1 MTSMVRFSPSLLFT
15 FIGRMITKVFC
26 ISLTLITFLFDK
38 NSFMRTKA
46 LILAKKVKASLEQSQ
61 ACSPPEHKNIRK
73 CLC

>member
-46 LILAKKVKASLEQSQ
+46 LILAKKSKSKLRTKPGLL
-61 ACSPPEHKNIRK
+61 SPRT
-73 CLC
+73 